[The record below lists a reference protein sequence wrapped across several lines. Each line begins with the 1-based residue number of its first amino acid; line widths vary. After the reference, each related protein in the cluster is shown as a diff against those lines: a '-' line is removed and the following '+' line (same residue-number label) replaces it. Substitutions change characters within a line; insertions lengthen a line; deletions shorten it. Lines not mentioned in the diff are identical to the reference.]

1 METGLDEEREKGGF
15 PGGSVVKNSP
25 ASAQDRGLIPGL
37 GRPHKLKGYWA
48 CVSQLLS
55 LCSRA

>member
-37 GRPHKLKGYWA
+37 GRPHKLKGNWA
-48 CVSQLLS
+48 
-55 LCSRA
+55 